1 MDTLKL
7 FDAELLAMQ
16 YIWEHEPLQAARMAD
31 DFLELYGWKKST
43 TYIVLKRLES
53 KGAILREKPKYQ
65 VRALVSREQVQH
77 AETANLLD
85 KMFGGSF
92 TSLFA
97 SFLSSDRVSDTTL
110 AELQALIEE
119 KQKK

>member
-77 AETANLLD
+77 AETANVLD

-92 TSLFA
+92 TSGVA
-97 SFLSSDRVSDTTL
+97 SCWSTDRGADTTL